1 MAPTGGTGWGEEA
14 VFHGSDPYL
23 GLAHPVCQLQMIVMG
38 KNLGIPKPFG
48 PQIKGTCCLEEK
60 ICQMLEPLGFK
71 CTFID
76 DFDCYLTEIGD
87 FCACANIR
95 RVPFA
100 FKWWRMVPEPQ
111 A

>member
-1 MAPTGGTGWGEEA
+1 
-14 VFHGSDPYL
+14 
-23 GLAHPVCQLQMIVMG
+23 MIVMD

-48 PQIKGTCCLEEK
+48 PQIKGICCLEEK
-60 ICQMLEPLGFK
+60 IRQRLEPLGFQ

-100 FKWWRMVPEPQ
+100 FKWWNMVPEPQ

>member
-1 MAPTGGTGWGEEA
+1 MGHISLAPA
-14 VFHGSDPYL
+14 CP
-23 GLAHPVCQLQMIVMG
+23 GLAHLSLRQLRVIVMG
-38 KNLGIPKPFG
+38 KDLGIPKPFG

-60 ICQMLEPLGFK
+60 ISHLLEPLGFK
-71 CTFID
+71 CTFIN

-87 FCACANIR
+87 FCACANVR

-100 FKWWRMVPEPQ
+100 FKWWRMTPHTQ